1 MNDDVR
7 LTVSLPSEH
16 DVQELLDELRDLELE
31 GQGAFDD
38 RVIVSHDGPNV
49 LLYADSEQRLEH
61 ARELVDEAMQARSL
75 GGMVYVH
82 RWHPIEERW
91 EDADRPLPRTPEEK
105 EAERQV
111 RLDRETEES
120 EATGH
125 AEWEVRIE
133 LPSHRETVQLA
144 ERLESDGLPVV
155 RRWKFLLV
163 GAANEDD
170 ARALADRIRAEAPG
184 DVTIAVEPGGEMVWE
199 VAPRNPFAVF
209 GGLGG

>member
-1 MNDDVR
+1 MPTGRCRGPPRRRRPSGRCGSTARPRSRRPPVTPSGR
-7 LTVSLPSEH
+7 SGSSFHLT
-16 DVQELLDELRDLELE
+16 
-31 GQGAFDD
+31 G
-38 RVIVSHDGPNV
+38 
-49 LLYADSEQRLEH
+49 
-61 ARELVDEAMQARSL
+61 
-75 GGMVYVH
+75 
-82 RWHPIEERW
+82 
-91 EDADRPLPRTPEEK
+91 RPFSSR
-105 EAERQV
+105 
-111 RLDRETEES
+111 
-120 EATGH
+120 
-125 AEWEVRIE
+125 
-133 LPSHRETVQLA
+133 